1 VTPSEPATALHS
13 GVDAVA
19 AALHALVDVAAGVT
33 AESGTLSSA
42 QADPR
47 LADAEH
53 RAAVAMGRL
62 DDLLHERLGIS
73 VDVGAIA
80 WEGIGDDG
88 DADGEPDADAVDLVD
103 DFWLHFVVAAPPGAS
118 PEALDRVIEIVD
130 MAGRDVATRLED
142 NDFVVAMY
150 EASRGDPDLD
160 GDDVGDEGDA
170 DEGDSDPGDLG
181 YPGGRVRGIDEDDEG
196 GP

>member
-1 VTPSEPATALHS
+1 VTASEPATALHS

-80 WEGIGDDG
+80 WEGIGDDDG
-88 DADGEPDADAVDLVD
+88 DGVPDGDAVDLVD
-103 DFWLHFVVAAPPGAS
+103 DFWLHFVVAAPHGAS

-160 GDDVGDEGDA
+160 GDEDEDEDGDGDGEDA
-170 DEGDSDPGDLG
+170 GGAA
-181 YPGGRVRGIDEDDEG
+181 PGGTARGIDEDDKG
-196 GP
+196 AP